1 MVEPSSVVLAAGGT
15 AGHVFPALAI
25 YDALDARGVTVHLF
39 SDERGL
45 AYMNDIDRSRVT
57 VVPSGGLVTGTLR
70 KRAGNLAKLV
80 SGSFL
85 ARRALRERSPDL
97 VIGLGGYP
105 SVGPLLAARQLG
117 IPTILHEQNSVMGV
131 ANKVTARSANAVALS
146 FDPTEG
152 AVGTCHI
159 TGNPSRA
166 SIVAIG
172 DAPYRGVDAS
182 ESIRALVMGGSQGAR
197 SISDRVPAA
206 LGGLRQELRSRLRVV
221 HQARPEDNDRV
232 VAAYAGHNI
241 DATVEKF
248 VDVPAVLPST
258 HLVIARSGATT
269 VAEVAVARRPAVYLP
284 LLTHRDLQQV
294 KNATAVADAGGALV
308 LREDETDVAT
318 LTAAIEPL
326 LSEPERL
333 ATMAD
338 AARAWSRPDAVDSI
352 LQLL

>member
-1 MVEPSSVVLAAGGT
+1 MVELSSVVLAAGGT

-25 YDALDARGVTVHLF
+25 HGALVERGVAAHLF

-45 AYMNDIDRSRVT
+45 AYMGEVDQDQVT
-57 VVPSGGLVTGTLR
+57 VVPSGGLVTGTVR

-131 ANKVTARSANAVALS
+131 ANKVTARSASAVALS

-152 AVGTCHI
+152 AVGTCHF
-159 TGNPSRA
+159 TGNPARA

-172 DAPYRGVDAS
+172 DAPYPGVEANAP
-182 ESIRALVMGGSQGAR
+182 IRALVMGGSQGAR

-206 LGGLRQELRSRLRVV
+206 FGGLAQELRSRLQVV
-221 HQARPEDNDRV
+221 HQARAEDNDRV
-232 VAAYAGHNI
+232 VAAYAAHGI
-241 DATVEKF
+241 EATVEQF
-248 VDVPAVLPST
+248 VDVPAVLPTT
-258 HLVIARSGATT
+258 HLVVARSGATT

-294 KNATAVADAGGALV
+294 KNATAVAGAGGALV
-308 LREDETDVAT
+308 MREDETDVDA
-318 LTAAIEPL
+318 LTAALEPL

-338 AARAWSRPDAVDSI
+338 AARSWSRPNAVDAI
-352 LQLL
+352 LELL